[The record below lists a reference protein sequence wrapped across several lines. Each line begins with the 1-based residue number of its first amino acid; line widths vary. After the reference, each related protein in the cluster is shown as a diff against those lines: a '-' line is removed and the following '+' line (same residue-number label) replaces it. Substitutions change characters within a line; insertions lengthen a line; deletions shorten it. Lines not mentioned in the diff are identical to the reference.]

1 MSEDF
6 PPEII
11 TCKLK
16 PQEGASGGKSTA
28 LSMYWIQRCYSLGT
42 YYSHTLQITC
52 KRAGKEESLRL
63 ARLAL

>member
-28 LSMYWIQRCYSLGT
+28 LSMYWVHRCYSLGT
-42 YYSHTLQITC
+42 YYSV
-52 KRAGKEESLRL
+52 SLPYVTDNMQKSRKG
-63 ARLAL
+63 RVTALG